1 MTTRRDFLK
10 KLGSGAVA
18 LVGVRFLSGCET
30 IEFESKIPGSAL
42 AFVTPAEDGS
52 WYWQSGNGIAK
63 DDAPRISRDDWSLQ
77 ISEDSAVVST
87 LAFSDLEALADAGES
102 MTYWKTMR
110 CVYGAYV
117 GPMSTTFVANGIFS
131 GVPLHRVL
139 ERAGVSTQSGKLR
152 TFGADGFT
160 SNISMERALDTGSS
174 GATPS
179 PLPPLLAYEINGEPI
194 SRLRGGPVR
203 LVIPEMWGY
212 KNVKWLDALEAT
224 SSDAIFG
231 TYETERFDPAGN
243 SSVTPEI
250 QQRIDDPGQ
259 ISLASVVSDPTA
271 VSAEIEG
278 PDVTIA
284 GASFAGGHRVE
295 KVELSLDGGS
305 FSDAQV
311 VGHQQMLDAL
321 NTQQRELAL
330 ECAQEQGEWPFVGVW
345 VTWQKT
351 FTDLSPGNYTVTIRA
366 SDDSGR
372 AQSNQSSQPLVIA
385 PEVRVPFR
393 VI

>member
-1 MTTRRDFLK
+1 MTTRREFLK

-30 IEFESKIPGSAL
+30 IEFETKIAGSRL
-42 AFVTPAEDGS
+42 SFVTPAEDGS

-63 DDAPRISRDDWSLQ
+63 DDAPSISRDGWSLE
-77 ISEDSAVVST
+77 IREDSEVLST
-87 LAFSDLEALADAGES
+87 LSFADIEALADAGES

-117 GPMSTTFVANGIFS
+117 GPAATTFVANGIFT
-131 GVPLHRVL
+131 GVPLYRVL
-139 ERAGVSTQSGKLR
+139 EEAGVSDEAAKLR
-152 TFGADGFT
+152 TFAADGFS
-160 SNISMERALDTGSS
+160 SNITLDRALQAGAGITSS
-174 GATPS
+174 S
-179 PLPPLLAYEINGEPI
+179 PLPPLLAYELNGEPI

-231 TYETERFDPAGN
+231 TYETERFNPDGN
-243 SSVTPEI
+243 PSVTPEI

-259 ISLASVVSDPTA
+259 LSLASVVSDPNA

-284 GASFAGGHRVE
+284 GASFAGGHRIE
-295 KVELSLDGGS
+295 KVQMSIDDGPFADVELL
-305 FSDAQV
+305 
-311 VGHQQMLDAL
+311 GHEEMLEAL
-321 NTQQRELAL
+321 NDDQRELARQ
-330 ECAQEQGEWPFVGVW
+330 CAQEEGDWPFVGVW

-351 FTDLSPGNYTVTIRA
+351 FTDLSPGNHTVTVRA
-366 SDDSGR
+366 TDTSGR
-372 AQSNQSSQPLVIA
+372 AQPDRASEPLVIA

-393 VI
+393 VT